1 MIVGR
6 QMRRAEY
13 VAGVHVITDARWP
26 VGPHFERDKEALY
39 AQMRADFE
47 QRLNQPWVRVS
58 TPGDFVR
65 VTMP

>member
-6 QMRRAEY
+6 QMRRAEC

-26 VGPHFERDKEALY
+26 VGPRFERNKEALY

-47 QRLNQPWVRVS
+47 QRLNRSWVRVA
-58 TPGDFVR
+58 PGDFVR